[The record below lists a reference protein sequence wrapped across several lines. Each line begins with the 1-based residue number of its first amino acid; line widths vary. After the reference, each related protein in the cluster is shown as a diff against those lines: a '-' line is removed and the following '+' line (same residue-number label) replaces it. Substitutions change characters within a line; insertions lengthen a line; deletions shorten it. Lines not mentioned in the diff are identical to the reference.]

1 MNLKSAEIWAGDLT
15 VKEKVWAN
23 GMSAT
28 SLVGFLAAICTT
40 TAYIPQAVRAWRTR
54 STHDLSLKMYVIMTT
69 GTALWLL
76 YGVINVDWPLIAANT
91 VSLGLTV
98 SILFLKFR
106 HG

>member
-1 MNLKSAEIWAGDLT
+1 
-15 VKEKVWAN
+15 
-23 GMSAT
+23 MSAT

-40 TAYIPQAVRAWRTR
+40 SAYIPQAVRAWRTR

-76 YGVINVDWPLIAANT
+76 YGVVNGDWPLIAANT
-91 VSLGLTV
+91 ISLGLTL

-106 HG
+106 YG

>member
-1 MNLKSAEIWAGDLT
+1 
-15 VKEKVWAN
+15 
-23 GMSAT
+23 
-28 SLVGFLAAICTT
+28 
-40 TAYIPQAVRAWRTR
+40 
-54 STHDLSLKMYVIMTT
+54 MYVIMTT

-76 YGVINVDWPLIAANT
+76 YGAINVDWPLIAANT

>member
-1 MNLKSAEIWAGDLT
+1 MNAI
-15 VKEKVWAN
+15 
-23 GMSAT
+23 

-40 TAYIPQAVRAWRTR
+40 SAYIPQVVRAWRTR
-54 STHDLSLKMYVIMTT
+54 STQDLSLKMYIIMTT

-76 YGVINVDWPLIAANT
+76 YGIINVDRPLIAANAI
-91 VSLGLTV
+91 SLGLTM

>member
-1 MNLKSAEIWAGDLT
+1 MN
-15 VKEKVWAN
+15 VV
-23 GMSAT
+23 

-40 TAYIPQAVRAWRTR
+40 TAYIPQVVRAWRTR

-76 YGVINVDWPLIAANT
+76 YGIINIDWPLIAANT
-91 VSLGLTV
+91 VSLGLTL

-106 HG
+106 YG